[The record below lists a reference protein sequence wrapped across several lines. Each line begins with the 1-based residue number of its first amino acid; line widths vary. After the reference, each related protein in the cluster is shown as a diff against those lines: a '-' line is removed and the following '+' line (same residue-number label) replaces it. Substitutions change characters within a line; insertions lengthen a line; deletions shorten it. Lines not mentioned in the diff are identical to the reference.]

1 MKNIRG
7 PRGGR
12 EEKGWG
18 GGNARECMELTHA
31 ACILMAADPGL
42 SPGGAVA
49 DICQVYSHV
58 REIRER

>member
-1 MKNIRG
+1 MKNIHV

-18 GGNARECMELTHA
+18 GGNSRECVELTHA

-42 SPGGAVA
+42 SPDDAVA
-49 DICQVYSHV
+49 DVCQVL
-58 REIRER
+58 

>member
-1 MKNIRG
+1 MKNIHV

-18 GGNARECMELTHA
+18 GGSTRECMELTHA

-42 SPGGAVA
+42 NPDDAVA
-49 DICQVYSHV
+49 DVCQVYSHV
-58 REIRER
+58 RELRGR